1 MVEEYKDDTLAFNSE
16 NENKMEK
23 AERMME
29 WKMA

>member
-1 MVEEYKDDTLAFNSE
+1 MVEEYEDGTLAFNSE
-16 NENKMEK
+16 DEKKMEK